1 MGVGGHFAKEGRL
14 QLRHAGLCPHHHGQ
28 DLLRIVDIDG
38 SLAGVTVRRVVDIA
52 PVPHQQLRHL
62 PAHGPRTA
70 SRLHQQGLLLLVR
83 NPGCVLLEGFQF
95 AVLDRQHR
103 FVKVTHPQGTH
114 PHRVDVLRDA
124 PGHAAQELLG
134 LAHGLLLPLPLLHQR
149 LDDNLLFLLAQ
160 MHHRTAGVL
169 LHTADFHVSGVGG
182 VIAVERLG
190 DGGGGEEHPVQ
201 IVAVLTQSLAGDEAP
216 GDGLSILIPLEI
228 YIQIDTLAGAVI
240 GGAEDIRILGDLP
253 AILPVAVQQKILVR
267 QVSHALQPVL
277 QLLEYLLRHRLA
289 GVLQLVR
296 VSFRGFPPLQFN
308 NVHF

>member
-1 MGVGGHFAKEGRL
+1 M
-14 QLRHAGLCPHHHGQ
+14 
-28 DLLRIVDIDG
+28 
-38 SLAGVTVRRVVDIA
+38 
-52 PVPHQQLRHL
+52 
-62 PAHGPRTA
+62 
-70 SRLHQQGLLLLVR
+70 
-83 NPGCVLLEGFQF
+83 
-95 AVLDRQHR
+95 
-103 FVKVTHPQGTH
+103 
-114 PHRVDVLRDA
+114 
-124 PGHAAQELLG
+124 
-134 LAHGLLLPLPLLHQR
+134 
-149 LDDNLLFLLAQ
+149 
-160 MHHRTAGVL
+160 
-169 LHTADFHVSGVGG
+169 
-182 VIAVERLG
+182 ERLG

-253 AILPVAVQQKILVR
+253 AILPVVVQQKILVR

-308 NVHF
+308 NIHLKTLLSQPPSWQLQGRSSSGNIQHMAVWFRSASTKSRHAQSLPSPLTVIRLGRAPSSMAMARSYKSRCWW